1 MDADELRAILDR
13 MGWSQGDLAR
23 NAQRDPARTRK
34 MARGQEPIDEP
45 LANWLRKVAPIISD
59 PPLRPGNH
67 RGRGEDIDGSEPIP
81 TTQTSRR

>member
-23 NAQRDPARTRK
+23 NAQRDLRRTRK
-34 MARGQEPIDEP
+34 MAQGQEPIDEP
-45 LANWLRKVAPIISD
+45 LADWLRRLEPLISD

-67 RGRGEDIDGSEPIP
+67 RGREDMPHGREPP
-81 TTQTSRR
+81 PRTQARG